1 MRKITILASVLL
13 ICFFLTPVSMA
24 GDFDW
29 LEDFNVKAEADPT
42 GFKAR
47 LETRFKIGGTDVN
60 ALLATVDD
68 PADAYMVLRLGEL
81 SGRPTGDVIRK
92 YQSGKG
98 KGWGA
103 LAKSLGI
110 KPGSK
115 AFKALKNGDEFKGSR
130 YTNKNKAKKGKNKK
144 G

>member
-68 PADAYMVLRLGEL
+68 PADAYLVLRLGEL

-92 YQSGKG
+92 YQ
-98 KGWGA
+98 
-103 LAKSLGI
+103 
-110 KPGSK
+110 
-115 AFKALKNGDEFKGSR
+115 
-130 YTNKNKAKKGKNKK
+130 
-144 G
+144 